1 MWKVKSRV
9 FGGFEMIFSVRYSGV
24 ERRKHERFRVAIPVS
39 IGLINLKEEE
49 AIETQFKGMTM
60 DISMEGLS
68 LELKYPEAEMFPPGG
83 RLMGENREFDLEINA
98 KLGRDSVMSVGEVR
112 WASIPSPTVM
122 KMGVYLKEI
131 IEGETEEWR
140 NFVISLSGLNN
151 PTSSPSNPSR

>member
-1 MWKVKSRV
+1 
-9 FGGFEMIFSVRYSGV
+9 MIYSVRYSGV

-68 LELKYPEAEMFPPGG
+68 LELKYPEAGMFPFEG
-83 RLMGENREFDLEINA
+83 RLMGEDREFDLEINA
-98 KLGRDSVMSVGEVR
+98 KLGRDSVRSVGEVR

-151 PTSSPSNPSR
+151 PTSSPSNPSQLDFCEIARK